1 MLTRVLLITMFFAVT
16 LSAVTPTSENVTKL
30 YIATFKRAPDATG
43 LNYWV
48 NESGLN
54 LEDIAQSFFD
64 QSETQELYPSSVST
78 SSFITSVYSNLF
90 NRSPDI
96 EGFNY
101 WLSELDNGIIIRSV
115 FIQAVINGALN
126 SDAEI
131 MNNKTE
137 VGLYFINKGNSDLSE
152 ASFVIADVTE
162 NNSTVTAALS
172 YIDTIGSI
180 VETDVNS
187 NVAKVPHNKSSI
199 PMLGILVSYNNVS
212 FHSSDTVWS
221 SKLFGN
227 NEHELNNYYTEVS
240 NSKFHIEKAVENSG
254 IINDGII
261 SVKLNK
267 NHPNLAIDDPLY
279 SEIVYQ
285 DLKNAMQTLDS
296 YIDFSNY
303 DSDANGFITPDELLL
318 TFIMAGYEDSYEG
331 MHVNNGTWGHK
342 SCALISQSPTLDG
355 VTLMKCLKRGNF
367 VIIGERHDVSSPH
380 DATIGIIAHEL
391 AHSAF
396 LLPDLYNTSGS
407 KGGIGNFGLMGGGT
421 WGTQSFHEYAGNTP
435 VHFSAWSKLYLG
447 WITPI
452 EGSGSE
458 SLHESSSPNFN
469 VIKISINSD
478 EYYLLE
484 NRNNSGYD
492 KGLFTLDGVFNG
504 GMALWHIDKKKLTST
519 YFGDNSV
526 NNLTNDKGVDLVE
539 AANAEI
545 DTVSSSIGDEKAL
558 FYSTNVNSFETKI
571 SNISDRGSTMTLNIK

>member
-1 MLTRVLLITMFFAVT
+1 MLTKIVLITMFFAVT
-16 LSAVTPTSENVTKL
+16 LSAVTPTNENVTKL
-30 YIATFKRAPDATG
+30 YIATFKRAPDTTG

-54 LEDIAQSFFD
+54 LEGIAQSFFD
-64 QSETQELYPSSVST
+64 QQETQDLYPNTVST
-78 SSFITSVYSNLF
+78 SSFISSVYSNLF
-90 NRSPDI
+90 NRSPDFD
-96 EGFNY
+96 GFNY
-101 WLSELDNGIIIRSV
+101 WLNELESGTIIRSV

-126 SDAEI
+126 SDAQI
-131 MNNKTE
+131 INNKTE
-137 VGLYFINKGNSDLSE
+137 VGLYFANKGNSDLTE
-152 ASFVIADVTE
+152 ASFVVADITE
-162 NNSTVTAALS
+162 NNSTVSTALS

-187 NVAKVPHNKSSI
+187 NVAKVPHYKSSI
-199 PMLGILVSYNNVS
+199 PMLAILISYNNVS

-221 SKLFGN
+221 SKLFGEN
-227 NEHELNNYYTEVS
+227 AHELNNYYREVS
-240 NSKFHIEKAVENSG
+240 NSKFKLEKAVESSG
-254 IINDGII
+254 VINDGII

-279 SEIVYQ
+279 SDIVYQ
-285 DLKNAMQTLDS
+285 DLKSAMQMLDP

-303 DSDANGFITPDELLL
+303 DSDANGFIAKDELLL

-342 SCALISQSPTLDG
+342 SCALTSQSPTLDG
-355 VTLMKCLKRGNF
+355 VALMKCSNQGNF
-367 VIIGERHDVSSPH
+367 VIIGERHDVSTPH
-380 DATIGIIAHEL
+380 DATIGIMAHEIG
-391 AHSAF
+391 HSAF

-407 KGGIGNFGLMGGGT
+407 TGGIGNFGLMGGGT
-421 WGTQSFHEYAGNTP
+421 WGAQSFHEYAGSTP
-435 VHFSAWSKLYLG
+435 VHFCAWSKLYLG

-469 VIKISINSD
+469 VIKVSINSD

-492 KGLFTLDGVFNG
+492 KGLFTLDGIFNG
-504 GMALWHIDKKKLTST
+504 GMALWHIDKKKLTYA
-519 YFGDNSV
+519 YFMDNSV
-526 NNLTNDKGVDLVE
+526 NNSTNDKGVDLVE
-539 AANAEI
+539 ASNAEI
-545 DTVSSSIGDEKAL
+545 DTVDSSSGDEKAL

-571 SNISDRGSTMTLNIK
+571 SDISDRGSTMTLNIK